1 MSSRLPDAIRQ
12 RRVVEFAQ
20 VGGSRSVE
28 PHALGYDRD
37 GRLTLTGWQL
47 SGKSGTGLRDF
58 QVGSMR
64 LLRVTERRFDGPRPD
79 YDPDRS
85 GLCRVVCQ
93 VGAEE
98 G

>member
-20 VGGSRSVE
+20 EGRSRTVE

-47 SGKSGTGLRDF
+47 AGKNGQGLRDF
-58 QVGSMR
+58 LVGSMR
-64 LLRVTERRFDGPRPD
+64 LLTVTERRFDGPRPD
-79 YDPDRS
+79 YHPDRT
-85 GLCRVVCQ
+85 GLSRVVCRLE
-93 VGAEE
+93 AE